1 MSFATKSYTYAS
13 TAALTSSSGTNYI
26 GGTTLGHQSDAS
38 WLVPVCLQIF
48 PCLCLLVGMI
58 FMPFSP
64 RWLIHHDREGEAR
77 KILSTLRG
85 LPSDHELI
93 ELEFLEIKAQ
103 SLFEKRS
110 IAEQFPQLREQ
121 TVWNNFKLQFV
132 AIKSLFTSRS
142 MLKRSAI
149 ASITMFFQQVRLR
162 NALRPNEQS

>member
-1 MSFATKSYTYAS
+1 
-13 TAALTSSSGTNYI
+13 
-26 GGTTLGHQSDAS
+26 
-38 WLVPVCLQIF
+38 
-48 PCLCLLVGMI
+48 MI

-64 RWLIHHDREGEAR
+64 RWLVHHDREGEAR

-85 LPSDHELI
+85 LSIDHELI

-149 ASITMFFQQVRLR
+149 ASITMFFQQVR
-162 NALRPNEQS
+162 PNEPVLHSN